1 MRQLL
6 ASLIMLMAAWN
17 AAAAD
22 TATQA
27 DVTAGREKAQP
38 CAACH
43 GQTGVSPSGM
53 FPNLAGQKASYLVK
67 QLEEIRD
74 GGREVPQMTGQ
85 LDSFS
90 DQDIRNV
97 AAFYAEQTPPL
108 GEADPDE
115 ELVAHGRELYR
126 AGDLERGL
134 PACSA
139 CHTPTGAGIG
149 SAAYPALSGQ
159 KTDYTIAALRAFA
172 EGNRDNDP
180 NGIMRDIAAKLNER
194 DMNALANYLLG
205 LH

>member
-6 ASLIMLMAAWN
+6 ASLVILMAAWN

-22 TATQA
+22 TVREA
-27 DVTAGREKAQP
+27 DADAGREKAQP

-43 GQTGVSPSGM
+43 GQTGISPSGL

-74 GGREVPQMTGQ
+74 GVREVPQMTGQ
-85 LDSFS
+85 LEDFS

-97 AAFYAEQTPPL
+97 AAFYAEQAPAGAGRSRRGT
-108 GEADPDE
+108 G
-115 ELVAHGRELYR
+115 AHGRELYR

-159 KTDYTIAALRAFA
+159 KTDYTIAALKAFA
-172 EGNRDNDP
+172 RAVATTTP
-180 NGIMRDIAAKLNER
+180 TASCVTLPPS
-194 DMNALANYLLG
+194 
-205 LH
+205 